1 LPDGQKWNRVM
12 PITRA
17 TIAGIDVTFATVRQ
31 PRQPYAEEREMREWS
46 SPQDT
51 RMDQHDKVER

>member
-1 LPDGQKWNRVM
+1 M